1 MPQAIVAA
9 VVTQV
14 VQAIVEKVIEKI
26 TEGLQNNQS
35 QPEMEQSAKNTM
47 EKDGYKDRDQQFDIL
62 NEASDAAMNQGKMME
77 SAVLSTAAKTL
88 GGMAFS

>member
-35 QPEMEQSAKNTM
+35 QPEMEQTAKKTM
-47 EKDGYKDRDQQFDIL
+47 EDDGYTDRDQQQGIL
-62 NEASDAAMNQGKMME
+62 SDASDAAMKQGKMME
-77 SAVLSTAAKTL
+77 SVVLSAAAKSL
-88 GGMAFS
+88 GGMALG

>member
-14 VQAIVEKVIEKI
+14 VQAVVQKVIEAVTDALK
-26 TEGLQNNQS
+26 NNQS
-35 QPEMEQSAKNTM
+35 QPEMEQTAKNTM
-47 EKDGYKDRDQQFDIL
+47 ENEGYKDRDQQYDIL

-77 SAVLSTAAKTL
+77 SAVLSAAAKTL